1 MLLGF
6 RKSVLQCLSKN
17 EAALVGTAVTDFV
30 TLADE
35 CVKPDGSFQWR
46 RDAKKIRA
54 LWGR

>member
-30 TLADE
+30 TLADA
-35 CVKPDGSFQWR
+35 CVKLDGSFQWR

-54 LWGR
+54 L